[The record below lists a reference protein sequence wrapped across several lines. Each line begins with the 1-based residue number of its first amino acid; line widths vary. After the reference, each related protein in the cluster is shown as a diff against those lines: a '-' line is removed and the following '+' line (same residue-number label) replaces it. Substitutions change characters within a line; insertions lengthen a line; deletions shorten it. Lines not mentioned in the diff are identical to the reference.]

1 MVASGMVRGG
11 GAAGGAGGRAA
22 AGAAGAAGAD
32 GGGGFGAGRALQE
45 QGGALGRDLGG
56 TSVYLV
62 GMMGSG
68 KSTVAGVLAGA
79 LGYTP
84 VDVDALIEG
93 ATGRPVRAIFEAEG
107 EETFREL
114 ETETLRQI
122 LPLART
128 VVATGGGAVLR
139 RENWGLMRQAVV
151 VHLDPPVEVL
161 AARLDGQEAGPGDRP
176 LLAGD
181 TLAELGR
188 IAEERAQF
196 YREADV
202 RVEVTADME
211 AEAVAAAVCRE
222 VGRKMKAKKDEEE
235 DRKNFTIEYDGE
247 GAPPRQDGKRGFGS
261 PQ

>member
-1 MVASGMVRGG
+1 
-11 GAAGGAGGRAA
+11 
-22 AGAAGAAGAD
+22 
-32 GGGGFGAGRALQE
+32 
-45 QGGALGRDLGG
+45 
-56 TSVYLV
+56 VYLV

-68 KSTVAGVLAGA
+68 KSTVAGALAGA

-84 VDVDALIEG
+84 VDVDSLIEG

-161 AARLDGQEAGPGDRP
+161 AARLGVQQDGPAGERP

-181 TLAELGR
+181 DTFAELGR

-196 YREADV
+196 YAEADV
-202 RVEVTADME
+202 RVEVAADME
-211 AEAVAAAVCRE
+211 AEAVADAVCRE
-222 VGRKMKAKKDEEE
+222 VSRKMKAKKEEEE

-247 GAPPRQDGKRGFGS
+247 PPRQDGKQGYGS

>member
-1 MVASGMVRGG
+1 
-11 GAAGGAGGRAA
+11 
-22 AGAAGAAGAD
+22 
-32 GGGGFGAGRALQE
+32 
-45 QGGALGRDLGG
+45 
-56 TSVYLV
+56 
-62 GMMGSG
+62 
-68 KSTVAGVLAGA
+68 
-79 LGYTP
+79 
-84 VDVDALIEG
+84 
-93 ATGRPVRAIFEAEG
+93 
-107 EETFREL
+107 
-114 ETETLRQI
+114 
-122 LPLART
+122 
-128 VVATGGGAVLR
+128 
-139 RENWGLMRQAVV
+139 MRQAVV